1 MNRTRIDKTDGS
13 VGLIMIQA
21 AICDDEKKVLDEI
34 VSKVR
39 DTFQGLHCPVEIF
52 QTENPFALVEHMKR
66 NRPDVLF
73 LDIDMP
79 RLSGMDIAQFLT
91 DSGAD
96 TLLVFVT
103 SHDALVY
110 RSFQYHPFGFIRKSH
125 FDEEIGSV
133 AQSIASELQKRN
145 EYFTCKTSEGFFKVR
160 FSDILYFESE
170 SNYVNLHCAD
180 RLLRFRGTIASLES
194 ELSPRGFIR
203 THKGFLVNQ
212 QHIFAI
218 QGDEIKLSSDEL
230 LPIGRTNR
238 ENVKKTI
245 LRYMR

>member
-1 MNRTRIDKTDGS
+1 
-13 VGLIMIQA
+13 MIYT
-21 AICDDEKKVLDEI
+21 AICDDEKRVLEEIAGKVHDA
-34 VSKVR
+34 
-39 DTFQGLHCPVEIF
+39 FQNLHCPIEIF
-52 QTENPFALVEHMKR
+52 QTEDPFALAEHMKSR
-66 NRPDVLF
+66 KPDVLF
-73 LDIDMP
+73 LDMDMP
-79 RLSGMDIAQFLT
+79 RLSGMDIAQFLI

-133 AQSIASELQKRN
+133 AQSIVNELQKRN
-145 EYFTCKTSEGFFKVR
+145 EYFMCKTSEGIFKVR
-160 FSDILYFESE
+160 FADILYFESE
-170 SNYVNLHCAD
+170 SNYIRLHSTH
-180 RLLRFRGTIASLES
+180 RLFRFRGTMGALES

>member
-1 MNRTRIDKTDGS
+1 
-13 VGLIMIQA
+13 MIQA
-21 AICDDEKKVLDEI
+21 AICDDEKRALDEM
-34 VSKVR
+34 VSKVH
-39 DTFQGLHCPVEIF
+39 DTFRGLRCQIEIF
-52 QTENPFALVEHMKR
+52 KTDDPFALAEHLKSSK
-66 NRPDVLF
+66 PDVLF

-79 RLSGMDIAQFLT
+79 RLSGMDIAQFLI
-91 DSGAD
+91 DSGAE

-110 RSFQYHPFGFIRKSH
+110 SSFQYHPFGFIRKSH

-133 AQSIASELQKRN
+133 AQSLISELQKRT
-145 EYFTCKTSEGFFKVR
+145 ECFTFKTGEGIFKVR

-170 SNYVNLHCAD
+170 SNYIHLHCTD
-180 RLLRFRGTIASLES
+180 RLFRFRGTIASLES

-218 QGDEIKLSSDEL
+218 QGDEIRLSSDEL

>member
-1 MNRTRIDKTDGS
+1 
-13 VGLIMIQA
+13 MIQI

-34 VSKVR
+34 AHKVC
-39 DTFQGLHCPVEIF
+39 DTFRRLNCRMEFF
-52 QTENPFALVEHMKR
+52 QTDDPFALTEHIKSSK
-66 NRPDVLF
+66 PDVLF

-79 RLSGMDIAQFLT
+79 RLSGMDIAQFLI

-110 RSFQYHPFGFIRKSH
+110 SSFRYHPFGFIRKSH
-125 FDEEIGSV
+125 FDEEIPLV
-133 AQSIASELQKRN
+133 AESIISELQKKT
-145 EYFTCKTSEGFFKVR
+145 ECFTFRTTEGIFKVKYA
-160 FSDILYFESE
+160 DILYFESE
-170 SNYVNLHCAD
+170 SNYINLHCTD
-180 RLLRFRGTIASLES
+180 KVFRFRGTVASLES

-203 THKGFLVNQ
+203 MHKGFLVNQ
-212 QHIFAI
+212 QHIFAM
-218 QGDEIKLSSDEL
+218 QGDEIRLINEEL

-238 ENVKKTI
+238 ENVRKTI

>member
-1 MNRTRIDKTDGS
+1 
-13 VGLIMIQA
+13 MIQV

-34 VSKVR
+34 ADKVQ
-39 DTFQGLHCPVEIF
+39 DTFLRLNCR
-52 QTENPFALVEHMKR
+52 TELFKTDDPFALTEHIKDSK
-66 NRPDVLF
+66 PDILF

-79 RLSGMDIAQFLT
+79 RLSGMDIAQFLI

-96 TLLVFVT
+96 TLLIFVT

-110 RSFQYHPFGFIRKSH
+110 SSFRYHPLGFIRKSH
-125 FDEEIGSV
+125 FDEEIDSV
-133 AQSIASELQKRN
+133 AQSIVHELQKKTECFAFR
-145 EYFTCKTSEGFFKVR
+145 TSEGIFKVKYA
-160 FSDILYFESE
+160 DILYFESE
-170 SNYVNLHCAD
+170 SNYINLHCAD
-180 RLLRFRGTIASLES
+180 KIFRFRGTIASLEG

-218 QGDEIKLSSDEL
+218 QGDEIRLTNEEL